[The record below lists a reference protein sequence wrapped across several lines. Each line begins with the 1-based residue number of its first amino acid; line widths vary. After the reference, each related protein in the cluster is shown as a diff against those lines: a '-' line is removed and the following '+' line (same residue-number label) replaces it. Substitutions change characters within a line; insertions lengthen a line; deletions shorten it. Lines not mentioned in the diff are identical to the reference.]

1 MNQNRITYKQFKQAK
16 IGYRSIDEQS
26 FFNWIYDTY
35 GCLFNASL
43 RGGQEGY
50 LDAAKGLF
58 YSDESQTYFSGSTT
72 NLNTSIANF
81 NVMRRIEFDIPLNE
95 TPEHLLAL
103 MDTYHIRHRQSTV
116 LPFLFKHLREFV
128 RIERHVE

>member
-50 LDAAKGLF
+50 LDAAKGL